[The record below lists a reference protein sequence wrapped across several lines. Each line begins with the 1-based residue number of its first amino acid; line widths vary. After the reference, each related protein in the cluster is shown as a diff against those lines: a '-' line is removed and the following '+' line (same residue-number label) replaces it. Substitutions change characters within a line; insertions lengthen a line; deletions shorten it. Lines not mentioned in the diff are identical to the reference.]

1 MYTYMCMYMY
11 MYIYLNA
18 LQEQA
23 TGTPAGVMETPTA
36 TPHTKLTEV
45 YILLLYDI
53 YIYIVYIVLYKFVC
67 GVAVNMW

>member
-1 MYTYMCMYMY
+1 MS
-11 MYIYLNA
+11 IYLNA

-53 YIYIVYIVLYKFVC
+53 VKAYLLYKAIFLTLIFTPC
-67 GVAVNMW
+67 FLNSKISKFIR